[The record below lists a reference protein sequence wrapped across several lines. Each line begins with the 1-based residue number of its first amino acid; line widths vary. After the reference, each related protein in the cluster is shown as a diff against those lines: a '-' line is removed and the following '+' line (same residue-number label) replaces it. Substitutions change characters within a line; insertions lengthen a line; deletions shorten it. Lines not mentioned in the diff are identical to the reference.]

1 MAEQAEH
8 VQDGALFR
16 GLTEQERKQAL
27 LCLQGTV
34 REYVRKEVIFPADA
48 RLDAVGLV
56 LSGHALLCKENA
68 EGSRFIFSELGRG
81 ELIGETAL
89 RSDREPGGY
98 EAVAGSDCVILFV
111 QIGNILRPGLTVCPL
126 RARILENILTLLLE
140 NNRSVYQKLDLVSHR
155 SLRDRILHYLQLQA
169 RKNRSPHFTIPFSR
183 SDLADYLTVDRSAL
197 SRELTRMAED
207 NLITFSGNAFHLL
220 AALPLPP
227 VAKNLRPLVKR
238 VPVSVHAP
246 TPIKPKKQPEETP
259 AARNR

>member
-1 MAEQAEH
+1 MTETSGQKHNGALSAGMPDKERKQHGALFERLTKQERG
-8 VQDGALFR
+8 QDAALFR

-34 REYVRKEVIFPADA
+34 REYVRKEIIFPADA

-68 EGSRFIFSELGRG
+68 EGSRFIFSELGSG
-81 ELIGETAL
+81 DLIGETAL

-111 QIGNILRPGLTVCPL
+111 QIGNILRPGHRACPL
-126 RARILENILTLLLE
+126 RARMLENMLTLLLE

-197 SRELTRMAED
+197 SRELTRMAD
-207 NLITFSGNAFHLL
+207 DGLITFSGNAFHLL
-220 AALPLPP
+220 AAEW
-227 VAKNLRPLVKR
+227 A
-238 VPVSVHAP
+238 
-246 TPIKPKKQPEETP
+246 
-259 AARNR
+259 